1 MKFHAS
7 HTKAPDF
14 SARLEAP
21 FFDDRCQ
28 FGAIIEDEVFRW
40 VCLANIGRHD
50 LKVGHGRARV
60 CEDFHMACRIL
71 KEGF

>member
-1 MKFHAS
+1 MKLHAS
-7 HTKAPDF
+7 HIAATHF

-28 FGAIIEDEVFRW
+28 FGAIIKDEVFRW

-50 LKVGHGRARV
+50 LKVGHGRAHV
-60 CEDFHMACRIL
+60 CEDFHKACGVL